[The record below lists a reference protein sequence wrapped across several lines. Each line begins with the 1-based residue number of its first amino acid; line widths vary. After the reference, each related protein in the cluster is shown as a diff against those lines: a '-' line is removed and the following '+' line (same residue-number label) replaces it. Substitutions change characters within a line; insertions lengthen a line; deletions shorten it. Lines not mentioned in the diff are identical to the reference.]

1 MDNTRNDNSNN
12 KVDDP
17 VMDIGGNIIPK
28 EECPPKKT
36 KKSVKKKKSKIYV
49 VEASSSDD
57 DETQFKFD
65 EMKDKLRKQ
74 KLENY

>member
-1 MDNTRNDNSNN
+1 MDSSNN

-17 VMDIGGNIIPK
+17 VMDIGGNVIPK
-28 EECPPKKT
+28 SPVKKS

-57 DETQFKFD
+57 DELQFKFD

-74 KLENY
+74 KQESH